1 MKSLHRAVRASERD
15 AAQRVH
21 QRAQKSRG
29 TAGEHQ
35 PTKKRNADHGCAA
48 KRAGRANPESQ
59 RAARSE
65 QAGATSSRKQ
75 TVKLG
80 CRDALCARHL
90 GDLNWKG
97 VRPCGE
103 RLYFF
108 GSSTALVPVTLAR
121 VVATALAAIGLA
133 RSTTV
138 IPSGARDLT
147 YDP

>member
-35 PTKKRNADHGCAA
+35 PTKERDADHGCAA
-48 KRAGRANPESQ
+48 KRAGRANPESE
-59 RAARSE
+59 RPARSE
-65 QAGATSSRKQ
+65 QAGATSSREQ

-97 VRPCGE
+97 VRPAANAFTVFARRAGVLATVLCLQSALQDQRVSSRAE
-103 RLYFF
+103 R
-108 GSSTALVPVTLAR
+108 GTSPT
-121 VVATALAAIGLA
+121 
-133 RSTTV
+133 
-138 IPSGARDLT
+138 IPE
-147 YDP
+147 